1 MAKKQA
7 PKKAAPVLPVA
18 TTRAGTAAIMGRANV
33 GKSTLL
39 NAMIGMPL
47 AITSSKPQTTRDR
60 IIGIATGEGAQI
72 VFVDTPGMHD
82 AKTKLGT
89 RMNHEAREAARDA
102 DVILFITDSLK
113 PLDEDTAIATELP
126 KQVILVLNKID
137 RVTDKTE
144 LFDAL
149 SAHASVRDYLAII
162 PVSAKTCNGVD
173 RVLREVRSVLP
184 EGEAGYD
191 EETLTDRPTRFFVAE
206 YVREQVLKK
215 TREEVPHGVAVM
227 IERFDEQPAKNG
239 VSTIEAAIHVDR
251 ESHKRII
258 VGKGGLMLKEIGI
271 ASRRRIESLLGHRV
285 HLKLWVRVTPGW
297 YRTDAGLKQ
306 MGYSS

>member
-1 MAKKQA
+1 MTKTVKKTQTQ
-7 PKKAAPVLPVA
+7 KAAPQGP
-18 TTRAGTAAIMGRANV
+18 TRAGTVAIVGRANV

-39 NAMIGMPL
+39 NQMIGVPL

-60 IIGIATGEGAQI
+60 ILGIRTGDNAQI
-72 VFVDTPGMHD
+72 VFVDTPGMHA

-89 RMNHEAREAARDA
+89 RMNREARDAARDA
-102 DVILFITDSLK
+102 DVILLLTDSLK
-113 PLDEDTAIATELP
+113 PTDEDETIAKELP

-137 RVTDKTE
+137 RITDKTS

-149 SAHASVRDYLAII
+149 TAHAAVRDYLAIVPI
-162 PVSAKTCNGVD
+162 SAKSGNGVD
-173 RVLREVRSVLP
+173 RVLAEVRSVLP
-184 EGEAGYD
+184 EGEMGFD

-227 IERFDEQPAKNG
+227 IERFDEPLKNK
-239 VSTIEAAIHVDR
+239 VATIEAAIHVDR
-251 ESHKRII
+251 ESHKRIV

-271 ASRRRIESLLGHRV
+271 ASRRRIESLLGYKV

-306 MGYSS
+306 MGYST

>member
-1 MAKKQA
+1 MPKRPQTQKVA
-7 PKKAAPVLPVA
+7 PTTA
-18 TTRAGTAAIMGRANV
+18 TRSGTAAIVGRANV

-39 NAMIGMPL
+39 NAMIGVPL

-60 IIGIATGEGAQI
+60 ILGIRTGDNAQI
-72 VFVDTPGMHD
+72 VFVDTPGMHV

-89 RMNHEAREAARDA
+89 RMNREARDAARDA
-102 DVILFITDSLK
+102 DVILLMTDSPK
-113 PLDEDTAIATELP
+113 PTEEDQAIAKELP

-137 RVTDKTE
+137 RITDKTV

-149 SAHASVRDYLAII
+149 TAHAAVRDYLAIVPI
-162 PVSAKTCNGVD
+162 SAKSGNGVD
-173 RVLREVRSVLP
+173 RVLNEVRSVLP
-184 EGEAGYD
+184 EGEMGFD

-215 TREEVPHGVAVM
+215 TREEVPHGVAVV
-227 IERFDEQPAKNG
+227 IERFDEPLKSKVA
-239 VSTIEAAIHVDR
+239 TIEAAIHVDR
-251 ESHKRII
+251 ESHKRIVI
-258 VGKGGLMLKEIGI
+258 GKGGLMLKEIGI
-271 ASRRRIESLLGHRV
+271 ASRRRVEALLGHKV

-306 MGYSS
+306 MGYST

>member
-1 MAKKQA
+1 MTKTVKKTQTQ
-7 PKKAAPVLPVA
+7 KAAPQGP
-18 TTRAGTAAIMGRANV
+18 TRAGTVAIVGRANV

-39 NAMIGMPL
+39 NQMIGVPL

-60 IIGIATGEGAQI
+60 ILGIRTGDNAQI
-72 VFVDTPGMHD
+72 VFVDTPGMHA

-89 RMNHEAREAARDA
+89 RMNREARDAARDA
-102 DVILFITDSLK
+102 DVILLLTDSLK
-113 PLDEDTAIATELP
+113 PTDEDETIAKELP

-137 RVTDKTE
+137 RITDKTS

-149 SAHASVRDYLAII
+149 TAHAAVRDYLAIVPI
-162 PVSAKTCNGVD
+162 SAKSGNGVD
-173 RVLREVRSVLP
+173 RVLAEVRSVLP
-184 EGEAGYD
+184 EGEMGFD

-227 IERFDEQPAKNG
+227 IERFDEPLKNK
-239 VSTIEAAIHVDR
+239 VATIEAAIHVDR
-251 ESHKRII
+251 ESHKRIV

-271 ASRRRIESLLGHRV
+271 ASRRRIESLLGYKV

>member
-1 MAKKQA
+1 MAKKQT
-7 PKKAAPVLPVA
+7 PRKTEPAAP
-18 TTRAGTAAIMGRANV
+18 TRAGTAAIVGRANV

-39 NAMIGMPL
+39 NAMIGVPL

-72 VFVDTPGMHD
+72 VFVDTPGMHL

-113 PLDEDTAIATELP
+113 PLDEDAAIATELP

-149 SAHASVRDYLAII
+149 SAHAQVRDYLAIV
-162 PVSAKTCNGVD
+162 PVSAKTGNGVD

-215 TREEVPHGVAVM
+215 TREEVPHGVAVV
-227 IERFDEQPAKNG
+227 IERFDEALKNG
-239 VSTIEAAIHVDR
+239 VATIEAAIHVDR
-251 ESHKRII
+251 ESHKRIV

-271 ASRRRIESLLGHRV
+271 ASRRRVESLLGHRV

-306 MGYSS
+306 MGYST

>member
-1 MAKKQA
+1 MTKKPQA
-7 PKKAAPVLPVA
+7 QKAAPAGP
-18 TTRAGTAAIMGRANV
+18 TRAGTVAIVGRANV

-39 NAMIGMPL
+39 NQMIGVPL

-60 IIGIATGEGAQI
+60 ILGIRTGDNAQI
-72 VFVDTPGMHD
+72 VFVDTPGMHA

-89 RMNHEAREAARDA
+89 RMNREARDAARDA
-102 DVILFITDSLK
+102 DVILLLTDSLK
-113 PLDEDTAIATELP
+113 PTDEDETIAKELP

-137 RVTDKTE
+137 RITDKTT

-149 SAHASVRDYLAII
+149 TAHAAVRDYLAIVPI
-162 PVSAKTCNGVD
+162 SAKSGNGVD
-173 RVLREVRSVLP
+173 RVLAEVRSVLP
-184 EGEAGYD
+184 EGEMGFD

-227 IERFDEQPAKNG
+227 IERFDEPTKNK
-239 VSTIEAAIHVDR
+239 VATIEAAIHVDR
-251 ESHKRII
+251 ESHKRIV

-271 ASRRRIESLLGHRV
+271 ASRRRIEALLGYKV

-306 MGYSS
+306 MGYST

>member
-1 MAKKQA
+1 MAKRSQTEKNA
-7 PKKAAPVLPVA
+7 PPLGPTRSGTVA
-18 TTRAGTAAIMGRANV
+18 IVGRANV

-39 NAMIGMPL
+39 NQMIGVPL

-60 IIGIATGEGAQI
+60 ILGIRTGENAQI
-72 VFVDTPGMHD
+72 VFVDTPGMHA

-89 RMNHEAREAARDA
+89 RMNREARDAARDA
-102 DVILFITDSLK
+102 DVILLLTDSLK
-113 PLDEDTAIATELP
+113 PTDEDAAIAKELP

-137 RVTDKTE
+137 RITDKTA

-149 SAHASVRDYLAII
+149 TTHAAVRDYLAIVPI
-162 PVSAKTCNGVD
+162 SAKSGNGVD
-173 RVLREVRSVLP
+173 RVLAEVRSVLP
-184 EGEAGYD
+184 EGEMGFD

-227 IERFDEQPAKNG
+227 IERFDEPTKNK
-239 VSTIEAAIHVDR
+239 VATIEAAIHVDR
-251 ESHKRII
+251 ESHKRIV

-271 ASRRRIESLLGHRV
+271 AARRRIESLLGYKV

-306 MGYSS
+306 MGYST